1 LFARLG
7 AECFRF
13 LRIARFPSRF
23 AISVVIRI
31 AFVFLVF
38 LQYFFFF
45 QHRGQFRYH
54 VLLSITLFDLDII
67 EGGYGLGFGTAF
79 FHFAI
84 QFLQI
89 GRNWWNV
96 DIRSLERRFSLTRLF
111 FLLTQSLLLFSLSFG
126 SCGRRSRRATGHWRS
141 TARRTA

>member
-1 LFARLG
+1 
-7 AECFRF
+7 
-13 LRIARFPSRF
+13 
-23 AISVVIRI
+23 VVIRI

-38 LQYFFFF
+38 LQNFFFF
-45 QHRGQFRYH
+45 QHRGQFGYH

-67 EGGYGLGFGTAF
+67 EGRYGLGFGTAF

-96 DIRSLERRFSLTRLF
+96 DIRSFERRFSLTRLF
-111 FLLTQSLLLFSLSFG
+111 VLF
-126 SCGRRSRRATGHWRS
+126 A
-141 TARRTA
+141 